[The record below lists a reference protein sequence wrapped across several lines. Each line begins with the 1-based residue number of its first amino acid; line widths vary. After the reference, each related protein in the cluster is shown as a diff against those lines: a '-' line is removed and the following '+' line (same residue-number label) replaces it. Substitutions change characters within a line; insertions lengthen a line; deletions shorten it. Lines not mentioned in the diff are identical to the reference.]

1 MRGGLIV
8 LSSSGCQDRRG
19 RKEDGMPDVSGAELL
34 IVIVVIAL
42 LFGAARIP
50 DAARNLG
57 EGLRELRRGLRGED
71 DEAAS

>member
-1 MRGGLIV
+1 
-8 LSSSGCQDRRG
+8 
-19 RKEDGMPDVSGAELL
+19 MPDVSGAELL